1 MTVGAAEFVRDRTT
15 RLSYGGLAIYAYVL
29 YALGPL
35 LPLLRSD
42 LDLSYALMSAHS
54 TVFAGGAIVANGFVE
69 RLTGVYGYR
78 GVLWAS
84 LCALVAGSAL
94 LAVGPN
100 VAVTLTAAAV
110 MGVSGALVQT
120 TVLTVLARHHGSERQ
135 RAIVE
140 ANAAASAAALV
151 APLLIGAFQ
160 AVGAGWP
167 PSMLLPLAATAG
179 LYTVMRRE
187 PLRPEDAASDETVAT
202 GRLPRSYWLRAALCA
217 AVVGAEF
224 CLVFYASPQ
233 LTDAVGLSEGQA
245 GTAMSLF
252 FAGTLLGRLAGSRLS
267 ASQASTEQLALAALA
282 VTAVGFAA
290 LWAGGSVP
298 VALTALLVAGV
309 GIANLFPLSL
319 SLAVEAAGGRTDQAT
334 TRVQLLVSVAIMLA
348 PLLLGTLSDRF
359 GVSRS
364 FAVEGVLLAAAAA
377 LLLLGRAHPSRTPY
391 PS

>member
-1 MTVGAAEFVRDRTT
+1 MSVEAAVFVRDRTT

-54 TVFAGGAIVANGFVE
+54 AVFAGGAIVANGFVE
-69 RLTGVYGYR
+69 RLTGAYGYR

-84 LCALVAGSAL
+84 LCALAGGSVL
-94 LAVGPN
+94 LAVGQN
-100 VAVTLTAAAV
+100 VTLTLTAAAV

-120 TVLTVLARHHGSERQ
+120 TVLTVLARHHGVERK

-140 ANAAASAAALV
+140 ANAAASAAALA

-160 AVGAGWP
+160 TAGAGWR

-179 LYTVMRRE
+179 LYAVMRRE
-187 PLRPEDAASDETVAT
+187 SLRPLTAVPDETVAT
-202 GRLPRSYWLRAALCA
+202 GRLSRSYWLRAALCGT
-217 AVVGAEF
+217 VVGAEF

-233 LTDAVGLSEGQA
+233 LTDAVGLSTGQA
-245 GTAMSLF
+245 TTAMSLF

-267 ASQASTEQLALAALA
+267 ASEAPTERLALAALA
-282 VTAVGFAA
+282 VTAVGFTA

-298 VALTALLVAGV
+298 VALAALLVAGL
-309 GIANLFPLSL
+309 GIANLFPLAL
-319 SLAVEAAGGRTDQAT
+319 SLAVEAAGDRTDQAT

-348 PLLLGTLSDRF
+348 PLMLGALSDRF

-364 FAVEGVLLAAAAA
+364 FAVEGVLLAAATV
-377 LLLLGRAHPSRTPY
+377 LLLLGRAGPPQTPY
-391 PS
+391 TS